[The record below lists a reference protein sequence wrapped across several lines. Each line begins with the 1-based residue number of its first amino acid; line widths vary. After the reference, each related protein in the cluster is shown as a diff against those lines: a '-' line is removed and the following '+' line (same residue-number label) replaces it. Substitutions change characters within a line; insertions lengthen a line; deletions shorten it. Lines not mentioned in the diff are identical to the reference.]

1 MAVKSVSIVITCYNY
16 AKYVGLAIDSALA
29 QSWPG
34 VEVVVVDDGST
45 DGSADVIAAYGAQIC
60 AVRQENQGHVAAF
73 NHGFSICS
81 GDIVIFLDAD
91 DLLHAEAARTA
102 VERWQPGCA
111 KLQYNLDVID
121 SDGERL
127 GRHCCSFPAGYDA
140 AAVRSEFA
148 RCNTYMWPVSSGNAY
163 ARSFLESAMPLT
175 VRMAP
180 DGLLNTVAPLFGDV
194 VTVDRA
200 LGAYRIHQANQSY
213 HGAGTHGVEERF
225 VKQIALRRSEER
237 ALRTMARARCILI
250 APVDLLDHEL
260 VLVNYRLM
268 VKKLDAPYEGSEADS
283 VARLWRRG
291 LGFLAER
298 PLSWRFRVQNAVW
311 LTVLAVVPSTLARW
325 LIVLRFN
332 RGGMFKPARQA
343 GAKLRGLLHR
353 AP

>member
-1 MAVKSVSIVITCYNY
+1 VKRVSIVITCYNY

-29 QSWPG
+29 QSWPE

-45 DGSADVIAAYGAQIC
+45 DGSADVIAAYGTRIR
-60 AVRQENQGHVAAF
+60 AVRQENRGHVAAF
-73 NHGFSICS
+73 NHGFSISS
-81 GDIVIFLDAD
+81 GDLVIFLDAD

-102 VERWQPGCA
+102 VEGWQPGCA
-111 KLQYNLDVID
+111 KLQYNLEVID

-140 AAVRSEFA
+140 AAVRGEFA

-163 ARSFLESAMPLT
+163 ARSFLERTMPLM

-237 ALRTMARARCILI
+237 ALRTMARSCGKSI
-250 APVDLLDHEL
+250 AATDLLDHEL

-268 VKKLDAPYEGSEADS
+268 VKKLGAPYEGSEADS
-283 VARLWRRG
+283 AARLWRRG
-291 LGFLAER
+291 LVFLAER

-311 LTVLAVVPSTLARW
+311 LTVLAVVPAALARW